1 MGSSKQRYSG
11 NTLRVIA
18 HMAESSLLGNAVKGK
33 MMRQMGLD
41 KVWTASIS
49 EDEPPV
55 LVPAYLMEKTNSEEG
70 GNES

>member
-1 MGSSKQRYSG
+1 MGSSKNRYSG

-18 HMAESSLLGNAVKGK
+18 HMAESSLLGHAVKGQ

-41 KVWTASIS
+41 KVWTANIA

-55 LVPAYLMEKTNSEEG
+55 LVPSYLTNETNSKEG
-70 GNES
+70 GEES